1 MTKPTSASASAARG
15 DQINQIGVYGGEL
28 VSRLEDALASLDTA
42 TAIIEQLRALGDA
55 AFTVDLEGLDTL
67 HWIADAT
74 QATRSALATTRYI
87 ATSNGAPT
95 GWQHS

>member
-1 MTKPTSASASAARG
+1 MTKSTPASAGAARG
-15 DQINQIGVYGGEL
+15 DQSNQIGVYGGEL
-28 VSRLEDALASLDTA
+28 VSRLEDALASLEAA

-74 QATRSALATTRYI
+74 QATRSALTTTRYI
-87 ATSNGAPT
+87 AGSGCAPT
-95 GWQHS
+95 GCQHS